1 MSNQNKMTS
10 LGLLALRIAIGSL
23 MLVHG
28 LQKLM
33 NFSELAGQ
41 FPDPIGMGSQLS
53 LIAAIGAEVGCSLLV
68 MLGLG
73 TRLAALPLAFTMLVA
88 LFLVHA
94 SDPWQMKELAAI
106 YLCVYLSLI
115 LTGGGEFSLDQ
126 WILKHKLPAPAEAAV
141 STS

>member
-1 MSNQNKMTS
+1 MPSPNQLTS
-10 LGLLALRIAIGSL
+10 MGLLVLRISAGSL

-33 NFSELAGQ
+33 NYSELSGQ

-73 TRLAALPLAFTMLVA
+73 TRLALLPLSFTMFVA
-88 LFLVHA
+88 LFFVHA
-94 SDPWQMKELAAI
+94 SDPWKVKELAAV
-106 YLCVYLSLI
+106 YLCVYLSL
-115 LTGGGEFSLDQ
+115 LLSGPGEFSIDHLIAKRKQPDD
-126 WILKHKLPAPAEAAV
+126 AEGAIP
-141 STS
+141 TS